1 MTVRQLLVSLRI
13 GVTWHRIVIAA
24 MYVPGTP
31 GGEEHFDAHHHQDRY
46 HRNEAGHGGIPIIPE
61 RWEARVSEG
70 DEGGREEMH
79 KGGSDEDSGAEVT
92 GEEEEVM
99 GNWKAGKS
107 AHYDRKRAC
116 CNTVVRVAN
125 TTGARSP

>member
-1 MTVRQLLVSLRI
+1 MSVRI

-24 MYVPGTP
+24 MHVPSTP

-46 HRNEAGHGGIPIIPE
+46 HRNEAGHGRIPIIPE
-61 RWEARVSEG
+61 RWEARVSER
-70 DEGGREEMH
+70 DEGSREEMH

-99 GNWKAGKS
+99 RNWKARKS
-107 AHYDRKRAC
+107 AHYDRKGAC
-116 CNTVVRVAN
+116 CKTVVRAAN
-125 TTGARSP
+125 TPELGQDPP